1 MNFTSVFSFLLKIQG
16 IRGIEQTAI
25 EYMGK
30 IYTYDDADDEG
41 YVTVYGTS
49 HGHIDY
55 LDELAVKNGLR

>member
-1 MNFTSVFSFLLKIQG
+1 MELNRLPLNIW
-16 IRGIEQTAI
+16 
-25 EYMGK
+25 GK
-30 IYTYDDADDEG
+30 LYTYDDADDEG